1 MTTRQPIPYVE
12 GHDELWCQLCPFG
25 EFPVMVEMPDG
36 KMRRIV
42 QICDRQAFN
51 KLIETF
57 AAERLVDFEHRSDAG
72 GLASDTTAAAWMQE
86 LKVDDTHGLMVRNK
100 LTDLGAADLR
110 NRRRRFLSP
119 VWDLDEDG
127 RPCLLRKAALTN
139 TPNIKAM
146 QPVLNKES
154 PATAAGTKKGVQTMD
169 LKQIALALGLAE
181 TATAEEVLAAA
192 KAAKEKAASLETRVA
207 ELEKTQLE
215 GEAEKVCAAN
225 KGRIGDEAGFR
236 KLYVANKAF
245 ALQALETMPK
255 VTVANKAD
263 GKKPEGLA
271 AGDSAKE
278 QARATFVDEVQKRPG
293 FASRADAVARAQ
305 AEKPELWQ

>member
-263 GKKPEGLA
+263 GKKPEGVTTASNKDTERRA
-271 AGDSAKE
+271 AIEAIRKE
-278 QARATFVDEVQKRPG
+278 RGCSYVDAE
-293 FASRADAVARAQ
+293 AAAQ
-305 AEKPELWQ
+305 VRNPELFA